1 MKINEKKLIAFLIKL
16 IHSKAANSVHNC
28 NTFTI
33 TIINTINFRSTTIYY
48 DNPLTKFRN
57 FWWTMRQSFIPI
69 RVSTIYSTVNVQSPD
84 VFVVCCYLF
93 KDQSQVISARRVAR

>member
-16 IHSKAANSVHNC
+16 IHSTAANSVHNC